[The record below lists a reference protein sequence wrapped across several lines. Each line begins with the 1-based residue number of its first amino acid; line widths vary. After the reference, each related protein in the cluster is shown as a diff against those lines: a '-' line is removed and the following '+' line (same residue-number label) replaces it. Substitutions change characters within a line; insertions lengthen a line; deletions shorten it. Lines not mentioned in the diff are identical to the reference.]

1 MGLMAYSVA
10 DSTHNAS
17 AHRSSAHRGCRSLYG
32 EQGRRSGESTRLP
45 PMFVSIPP
53 SVHPLIP
60 PLNSGSD
67 ATRGFILLCY
77 CPCDDRFLSGCTG
90 FLASLKTNQNTKN
103 VIRNVVD
110 EHHVEDVLPLKR
122 YLLIYLFNL
131 FFFGRILALFLGQ
144 P

>member
-1 MGLMAYSVA
+1 MAYSMA
-10 DSTHNAS
+10 DSTHNA
-17 AHRSSAHRGCRSLYG
+17 AYAHRGCRSLYG

-45 PMFVSIPP
+45 PMFASIPP

-60 PLNSGSD
+60 PLNPGSD
-67 ATRGFILLCY
+67 ATRRFILLCY

-90 FLASLKTNQNTKN
+90 FLPSLKTNQNTKN

-131 FFFGRILALFLGQ
+131 FFFSGVSLHFSLDSLKQ
-144 P
+144 EKK